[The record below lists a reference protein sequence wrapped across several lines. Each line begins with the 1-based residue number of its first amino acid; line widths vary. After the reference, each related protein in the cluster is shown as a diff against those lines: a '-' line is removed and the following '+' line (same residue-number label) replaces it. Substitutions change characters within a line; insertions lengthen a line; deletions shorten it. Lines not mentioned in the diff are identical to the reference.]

1 MQHAGKAISD
11 FHESRVTNHESPFDA
26 YQGTHGKQTTSHR
39 SPVTIHYLIASGFT
53 GEATA
58 PVTGNA
64 GATNMNS

>member
-1 MQHAGKAISD
+1 MWNAVQPFSQVVTFLLSD
-11 FHESRVTNHESPFDA
+11 LLCGLCVLCGEALF
-26 YQGTHGKQTTSHR
+26 
-39 SPVTIHYLIASGFT
+39 YLMASGFT

>member
-1 MQHAGKAISD
+1 MWNAVH
-11 FHESRVTNHESPFDA
+11 PFSKLVIFLLFDLLCGLCA
-26 YQGTHGKQTTSHR
+26 LCGEALF
-39 SPVTIHYLIASGFT
+39 YLMASGFT

>member
-1 MQHAGKAISD
+1 MWNAVQ
-11 FHESRVTNHESPFDA
+11 PFLQVVIFLLFDLLSA
-26 YQGTHGKQTTSHR
+26 LCALCGER
-39 SPVTIHYLIASGFT
+39 LFYLIASGFT